1 MVVVVMAVMVVG
13 GGGLRAVACGL
24 WTVVVVVVLVI
35 LNMLILL
42 CDPLFEPPRAAI
54 SQKIL
59 CSTPNGHKKTTSETG
74 SKTASSAQILQQL
87 IRLGR

>member
-1 MVVVVMAVMVVG
+1 MAVG
-13 GGGLRAVACGL
+13 GGGLPVVACGL

-35 LNMLILL
+35 LNMLFLL
-42 CDPLFEPPRAAI
+42 CYPLFEAAQSAI

-74 SKTASSAQILQQL
+74 SKTAS
-87 IRLGR
+87 